1 MLNNIKISHDKVNN
15 GVWRKLFR
23 SELLIAN
30 TNSEKFKQAIIDL
43 GSSPVTEEALIRI
56 MAKTILLGWRNVKD
70 PQSSELAY
78 TEELAIVA
86 LTSSDDVRT
95 FVDKVS
101 TDLQYYCE

>member
-30 TNSEKFKQAIIDL
+30 TNSEKFKRAIVDL
-43 GSSPVTEEALIRI
+43 GSQPVTEDVLIHI

-70 PQSSELAY
+70 PQGSELVY
-78 TEELAIVA
+78 TEELAVIA
-86 LTSSDDVRT
+86 LTTSDDVRA
-95 FVDKVS
+95 FVDKAS

>member
-1 MLNNIKISHDKVNN
+1 MLNNIQISHDKVNN
-15 GVWRKLFR
+15 GVWHKLFR

-30 TNSEKFKQAIIDL
+30 TNSEKFKQAIVDL
-43 GSSPVTEEALIRI
+43 GSQPVTEDVLIRI

-70 PQSSELAY
+70 PQGSELAY
-78 TEELAIVA
+78 TEELAIIA
-86 LTSSDDVRT
+86 LTSSDDVRV